1 MRSVSFPKGG
11 GAPPLLLV
19 ALLAAPTRAQQEVPQ
34 WYQAA
39 ATGDVSRLA
48 LMLEAGQDINEETDN
63 GAGSPIAG
71 MTALMYASSQG
82 RLPALQYLLSSGA
95 NPNLADR
102 NGNTALH
109 MVTDT
114 ADESI
119 AVAMAQALLARGG
132 LKSIRNFQDY
142 TPFDTASIQQRDS
155 DYRPGYRPMDI
166 ALFSGSDAV
175 AALLAVT

>member
-1 MRSVSFPKGG
+1 MRSST
-11 GAPPLLLV
+11 LLLS
-19 ALLAAPTRAQQEVPQ
+19 ALLAAPSRAQQEVPQ

-39 ATGDVSRLA
+39 ASGDVSRLA
-48 LMLEAGQDINEETDN
+48 LLLEAGQKIDEETDN
-63 GAGSPIAG
+63 GGGSPIAG

-82 RLPALQYLLSSGA
+82 RLPALQYLLDQGA

-114 ADESI
+114 ADEPV
-119 AVAMAQALLARGG
+119 AVAMTQALLARGG

-155 DYRPGYRPMDI
+155 EYRPGYTAQDI
-166 ALFSGSDAV
+166 ALFSGNSEV
-175 AALLAVT
+175 AALLALT